1 MNNWTQKIRDIR
13 VNIVWIRKAEKAT
26 GKCLL
31 ILKRMEKLAD
41 KKTDLYKDNQSDI
54 KSVSEDLRGLSNNR
68 KKLQSE
74 LDELREHQRK

>member
-26 GKCLL
+26 QKCLL